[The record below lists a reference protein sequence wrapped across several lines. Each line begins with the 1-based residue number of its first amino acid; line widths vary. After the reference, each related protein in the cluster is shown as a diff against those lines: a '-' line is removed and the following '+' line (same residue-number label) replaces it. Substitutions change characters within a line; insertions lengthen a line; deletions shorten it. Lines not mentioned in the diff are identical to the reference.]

1 MAVAATRRP
10 APQPATDRPTPTA
23 PSRLTEV
30 ASGPLSHVLLS

>member
-10 APQPATDRPTPTA
+10 APQLATNHLTPTA

-30 ASGPLSHVLLS
+30 ASGPLLHVLLS